1 MEQHVYIFGA
11 SGHAKVVLDV
21 LFSQNIQV
29 VAVLD
34 DNPKV
39 TELLHIPV
47 GLPSSFSIP
56 DTSTFIVAVGDNA
69 IRKKIA
75 NTHNFNYFT
84 AVHAAASVSRFAT
97 LGAGTVVMPQAVVN
111 ADSRIGNHCILNSR
125 SVVEHDCVLEDY
137 VHISPNASLAGNV
150 SVGEGTHIGI
160 GASVIQ
166 GIKIGKWATI
176 GAGAVIIEDVADYA
190 VVVGNPGKVI
200 KHHTP

>member
-29 VAVLD
+29 TAVLD
-34 DNPKV
+34 DHPKV
-39 TELLHIPV
+39 TELLHILV
-47 GLPSSFSIP
+47 GLPSSFSLSP
-56 DTSTFIVAVGDNA
+56 KSTFIVAVGANA
-69 IRKKIA
+69 IRKKIV
-75 NTHNFNYFT
+75 NSHDFNYFT

-111 ADSRIGNHCILNSR
+111 AESRIGNHCILNSR

>member
-39 TELLHIPV
+39 TELLAIPV
-47 GLPSSFSIP
+47 LL
-56 DTSTFIVAVGDNA
+56 TSNFTMQTDSVFIVAVGDNA
-69 IRKKIA
+69 IRKKIVA
-75 NTHNFNYFT
+75 KHNFNYST

-111 ADSRIGNHCILNSR
+111 AESRIGNHCILNSR

-137 VHISPNASLAGNV
+137 VHISPNV